1 MESSKNLSIKE
12 IILLNYQNI
21 QKGTEFVL
29 KAISINDIEYAP
41 QEGMRKLG
49 DLAFHIATLPLGSFI
64 FTSGLVKEF
73 NPVTLISTLKQRL
86 GPLYDSKNFVKIF
99 VKSNDDFLKFYE
111 DLPVEYWIEK
121 TYTSATNPKPITY
134 LQGFINFQNHLIQHR
149 GSLFT
154 YLRTLNIPVSMKQY
168 FGIEELKE
176 F

>member
-1 MESSKNLSIKE
+1 MEYSKNLSIKE
-12 IILLNYQNI
+12 IILSNYQNVR
-21 QKGTEFVL
+21 KGTEFVL
-29 KAISINDIEYAP
+29 KAISLDDIEYEP

-64 FTSGLVKEF
+64 FTSGLVTEF
-73 NPVTLISTLKQRL
+73 DPVTLINALKQRL
-86 GPLYDSKNFVKIF
+86 SSLYDSKNFSKVF
-99 VKSNDDFLKFYE
+99 EKSNDDFLNFYK
-111 DLPVEYWIEK
+111 DLPAEYWTEK

-154 YLRTLNIPVSMKQY
+154 YLKTLNIPVSMKQY
-168 FGIEELKE
+168 FGIEELKD